1 MIDLGR
7 KVFNIQNCS
16 DFAYI
21 SSCFPWYFNAQTIDV
36 TVVVGAIHHGMV
48 LIFYSL
54 SFLDRQML

>member
-16 DFAYI
+16 DFTYI
-21 SSCFPWYFNAQTIDV
+21 SSCFPWYFNTQTIDV

-48 LIFYSL
+48 LIFY
-54 SFLDRQML
+54 

>member
-1 MIDLGR
+1 MIDLER

-16 DFAYI
+16 VFTYI
-21 SSCFPWYFNAQTIDV
+21 SSFFPWYFNTQTIDV

-48 LIFYSL
+48 LTFYSL